1 LGRPALLPPPAASAG
16 APVPSLLRELGA
28 CTTGS
33 DPDLFF
39 MEDDP
44 SAAIALCQTCSVID
58 GCLVYAI
65 DHEQHGIWGGTVP
78 AQREQMRRAPLPHSI
93 EQRRH
98 ADLIRSR
105 IRAGWIL
112 EDVAEAEA
120 VNERTLKRWREHPDQ
135 PTAA

>member
-1 LGRPALLPPPAASAG
+1 LGRPALLPPPAAFSTET
-16 APVPSLLRELGA
+16 VPAAIRVRGA
-28 CTTGS
+28 CTSSS

-39 MEDDP
+39 IEENP
-44 SAAIALCQTCSVID
+44 SVALALCAICPVRAA
-58 GCLVYAI
+58 CLSYAV
-65 DHEQHGIWGGTVP
+65 DNEQYGVWGGTV
-78 AQREQMRRAPLPHSI
+78 ASQRQEMRGGPLRHSV

-105 IRAGWIL
+105 IKAGWVL
-112 EDVAEAEA
+112 EDVADAEA

>member
-33 DPDLFF
+33 DPNLFF
-39 MEDDP
+39 LEDDP
-44 SAAIALCQTCSVID
+44 SHAIALCLTCPVRED
-58 GCLVYAI
+58 CLAYAI

-78 AQREQMRRAPLPHSI
+78 AQREQMRGAPLPHSI

-98 ADLIRSR
+98 ADLIRWR
-105 IRAGWIL
+105 IRSGWVL

-120 VNERTLKRWREHPDQ
+120 VNERTLKRWRAHPHQ
-135 PTAA
+135 PSAA